1 MVAGLAALGT
11 WLATG
16 IGPGAGPSVS
26 VTLNDRSPLRIDCPD
41 LDTESRAAFE
51 TRARAEL
58 ALSPQPAGEI
68 AVACELNAAHV
79 GWRAANGRSAQRDVG
94 LNSDAATVV
103 DSLLVAVHALR
114 TGNLTSPPARAS
126 GIGSAP
132 LAPDPVA
139 VVVARPEH
147 VRASGLRVGV
157 EAGVYGEVWEGSVAG
172 GLEGLAGLRFDTRS
186 RWELSVTGG
195 FGRGVQPSAGVHART
210 MSAMIGVAHIPVRN
224 LEVEAGVLWRSLTAT
239 REVFDGPSERTAST
253 VGLFAAIRYVLARGR
268 LALAVG
274 PHLSLL
280 EGPMVVDVAG
290 TEVFRVPRFVT
301 GLSLGGRVDFN
312 R

>member
-16 IGPGAGPSVS
+16 IGPGVGPPVS
-26 VTLNDRSPLRIDCPD
+26 PAPQGRSPLRIDCPD

-58 ALSPQPAGEI
+58 ALSPQPGEI

-79 GWRAANGRSAQRDVG
+79 GWHAANGWSAQRDVG

-103 DSLLVAVHALR
+103 DSLLGAVHALR
-114 TGNLTSPPARAS
+114 TGNLTSPPTLTSDATSSLA
-126 GIGSAP
+126 AP
-132 LAPDPVA
+132 APVA
-139 VVVARPEH
+139 AVVARPEH
-147 VRASGLRVGV
+147 GRASGLRVGL
-157 EAGVYGEVWEGSVAG
+157 EAGIYGEVWEGSVAG
-172 GLEGLAGLRFDTRS
+172 GLEGMAGLRFDTRS
-186 RWELSVTGG
+186 RWEVSVTGG
-195 FGRGVQPSAGVHART
+195 LGRGVEPSAGVHART

-224 LEVEAGVLWRSLTAT
+224 LEVEAGVLWRSLTAA
-239 REVFDGPSERTAST
+239 REVFDSPSERTAST

-268 LALAVG
+268 FALAVG

-312 R
+312 H